1 MNRKTL
7 PFISLICLLLFVTLP
22 WNVPTGIAASSKI
35 IPSSKRSVEVIK
47 KVKPKLEKE
56 LAKKGLSYGS
66 PIFIRVFKDSSELEL
81 WIRQKTTYRKLKT
94 YSICFYSGDLGP
106 KTRQGDYQSPE
117 GFYYVAPHM
126 LRPQGSYHVSFFINY
141 PNTYDRTHHRTGGL
155 IMIHGKCVSA
165 GCYAMTDE
173 RVEEIYALADAAFRG
188 GQTFFRVHIFP
199 FRMTKKNMARHADS
213 KWNEFWENLKQGYDY
228 FETRKIPPNVVVK
241 NEKYAFEDDVP

>member
-1 MNRKTL
+1 MNRKKL
-7 PFISLICLLLFVTLP
+7 SLIAAVCLGLCVTLP
-22 WNVPTGIAASSKI
+22 WNVPTGIAASSTI

-47 KVKPKLEKE
+47 KVKPWLEKE
-56 LAKKGLSYGS
+56 LAGKGLSYGS

-81 WIRQKTTYRKLKT
+81 WIRGKTTYRKFKT

-106 KTRQGDYQSPE
+106 KVRQGDYQSPE